1 MSLQCVFAGLAED
14 DEVEMVSL
22 RRLLASIIG
31 EIDACVERT
40 ALLDAQCDE
49 APCTS
54 FRSTARIPLVCAS
67 CSRASGLSVCV
78 PERRKNKLS
87 FEAVGTDCVVGTS
100 FAAKRRRRCV

>member
-1 MSLQCVFAGLAED
+1 MALQCVFTGLPAD
-14 DEVEMVSL
+14 DEVDMVSL

-54 FRSTARIPLVCAS
+54 FRSTVPTPLVCAS

-78 PERRKNKLS
+78 PERRKKKLS
-87 FEAVGTDCVVGTS
+87 FEVVGADCIVGTS
-100 FAAKRRRRCV
+100 FAAKRRRR